1 MEAFLQRIG
10 FPNLPHEALHYGL
23 RGAAAL
29 LILLVG
35 VWLAARFANL
45 LRRALERA
53 RVDATLT
60 GFLRNLLYGV
70 LIAVLAVATLDFAG
84 LPTTS
89 LVAALGAAG
98 LAIGLALQGSLSNL
112 AWGVLLILFRPF
124 RAGDFVQVAGVMGTV
139 ERVDLMYTA
148 LVLPDNREA
157 AIPNAKV
164 GADAIINFN
173 RRGTRRVE
181 LVVGIGYGD
190 DIGRA
195 GAAVHAV
202 IEADPRVL
210 RDPAPDVAV
219 LELADSSVNL
229 CIRVW
234 VRTADVWAVQT
245 GLLRAIKERFDAEG
259 ISIPFPQ
266 RELTVRHVQGAAAP

>member
-1 MEAFLQRIG
+1 MNEFLKRIG
-10 FPNLPHEALHYGL
+10 FSDLPQETLHYAL
-23 RGAAAL
+23 RGLVAL
-29 LILLVG
+29 LVLLVG
-35 VWLAARFANL
+35 VWVAARFANL

-84 LPTTS
+84 LPTAS
-89 LVAALGAAG
+89 LIAALGAAG
-98 LAIGLALQGSLSNL
+98 LAIGLALQGTLSNL

-124 RAGDFVQVAGVMGTV
+124 RAGDFVEVAGIAGTV

-148 LVLPDNREA
+148 LILPDNREA

-164 GADAIINFN
+164 GADAIVNFN

-181 LVVGIGYGD
+181 LGVGIGYGD

-195 GAAVHAV
+195 TAAAHAV
-202 IEADPRVL
+202 IEADPRIL
-210 RDPAPDVAV
+210 REPAPDVAV
-219 LELADSSVNL
+219 LQLAESSVNL

-234 VRTADVWAVQT
+234 VRTTDVWAVQT
-245 GLLRAIKERFDAEG
+245 GLLRALKERFDADG

-266 RELTVRHVQGAAAP
+266 RELTVRHVQGAALP